1 MNVTGRR
8 AAALT
13 GAVAFANDRAPVG
26 LNGNAHLGNID
37 GGKGPAIFAG
47 EDATG
52 FHRFPV
58 PAVEAENAVRLRDR
72 KPALD
77 VGELTTMG
85 FAGADLPA
93 VEIAP

>member
-1 MNVTGRR
+1 MNLSRGSPATFTR
-8 AAALT
+8 T
-13 GAVAFANDRAPVG
+13 MPFADDCRSFSH
-26 LNGNAHLGNID
+26 NGDAHLGDID
-37 GGKGPAIFAG
+37 CNEAAAIFAG

-77 VGELTTMG
+77 VGELTTID